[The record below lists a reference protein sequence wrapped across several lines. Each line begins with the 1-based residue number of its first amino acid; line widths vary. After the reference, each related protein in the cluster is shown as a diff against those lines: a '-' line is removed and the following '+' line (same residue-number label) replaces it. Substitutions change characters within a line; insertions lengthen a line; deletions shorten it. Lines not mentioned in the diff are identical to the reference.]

1 MKLRIIRESF
11 PANATIG
18 KLYVNGKYECATLED
33 EDRKLEE
40 GGEKVYGRTCIPRG
54 HYDVLITYSNR
65 FKRELP
71 LVHYVP
77 QFEGIRIHPGNGPE
91 HTEGCILVGSLN
103 EAGNRLVMSRISFNA
118 LFTKMEFALER
129 GESITLDVE

>member
-1 MKLRIIRESF
+1 MKLRLIRESF
-11 PANATIG
+11 PQNATIG
-18 KLYVNGKYECATLED
+18 KLYVNGKYECSTLED

-54 HYDVLITYSNR
+54 HYDVIITYSHR

-71 LVHYVP
+71 LVCDVP

-91 HTEGCILVGSLN
+91 HTDGCILVGTLN
-103 EAGNRLVMSRISFNA
+103 DAGNRLIMSRIAFDG
-118 LFTKMEFALER
+118 LFTRMEHAVDR